1 MLEGGG
7 LPARRPPH
15 ELCLACRLEARTDPA
30 TTPGT
35 NPQTFCPV
43 TLISHVI
50 PLLLLQT
57 LTSPRWNCNVFARS
71 RKITAVN
78 YVRNLSG
85 PGLPPPAGA
94 AARHRLKAL
103 PCPPAHRS
111 APHLWRGFCIRS
123 LPSACRRRVAP
134 LMVQFPPFA
143 GGEVTP
149 RGGDAPTHTIDPTRS
164 EQFRMQFDWVNFQ
177 SCPQTL
183 QFQRYECAV
192 RHSVGGIACDIRGKL
207 AGRESCA
214 ATHSTAHSAAGS
226 CASGAP
232 VAQPATCQR
241 PGTVNTVAA
250 NNRPKP
256 HRERSRDHAQARDE
270 TSTSNTNF
278 PALTHQQAEKSPHNQ
293 HALPLNLRKAAPRG
307 GLLTVMAR
315 RVRNPTSGGISSA
328 AR

>member
-1 MLEGGG
+1 LLEGGG

-50 PLLLLQT
+50 PLLLLQA

-111 APHLWRGFCIRS
+111 APHLWRGFCGIRS

-214 ATHSTAHSAAGS
+214 ATHSTAGSTATGAAGSAAGS
-226 CASGAP
+226 AASDVP
-232 VAQPATCQR
+232 VAWHGEYRRRKR
-241 PGTVNTVAA
+241 PTQAPPRQIKGPRTGT
-250 NNRPKP
+250 R
-256 HRERSRDHAQARDE
+256 
-270 TSTSNTNF
+270 
-278 PALTHQQAEKSPHNQ
+278 
-293 HALPLNLRKAAPRG
+293 
-307 GLLTVMAR
+307 
-315 RVRNPTSGGISSA
+315 
-328 AR
+328 